1 MNFQSD
7 KSSFRL
13 CGYNTNLQI
22 PYNQHKQVKKKTRKN
37 DLINILLDK
46 VTLKS
51 DNKIYILH
59 VRTI

>member
-22 PYNQHKQVKKKTRKN
+22 LYNQHKQVKKKTRKN

-51 DNKIYILH
+51 DKIYILH